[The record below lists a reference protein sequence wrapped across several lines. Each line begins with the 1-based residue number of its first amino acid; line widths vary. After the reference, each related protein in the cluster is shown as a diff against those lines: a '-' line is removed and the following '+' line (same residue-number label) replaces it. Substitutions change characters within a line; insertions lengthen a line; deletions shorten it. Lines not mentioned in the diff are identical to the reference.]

1 MQQINAAPS
10 TGALD
15 LCWCLL
21 LTDAAEKS
29 SGSTLVKQLC
39 SEKEAVMY
47 LGVHVARA

>member
-1 MQQINAAPS
+1 MQRRAQVRLIYAA
-10 TGALD
+10 
-15 LCWCLL
+15 CLL